1 VSPVNGVLGKSK
13 AICVFSMTHCLSL
26 FNFAITFNTIE
37 AIWSVFEYAPSGFG
51 TAAEIRIAFHLGNGN
66 PVMAKVAAYK
76 NLFYATIWA
85 TLVTVVF
92 FFSADK
98 IINYFTA
105 DATLIVMLQE
115 LVTLISAGNVLMAVG
130 SVAYSILTAQSRVK
144 LATKITFFCSW
155 CINIPL
161 ASYWVFRRN
170 YGLDSIVAALLIGY
184 ATVEIALLYGE
195 KYSLNSFVLL
205 LLFSFCF

>member
-1 VSPVNGVLGKSK
+1 
-13 AICVFSMTHCLSL
+13 
-26 FNFAITFNTIE
+26 
-37 AIWSVFEYAPSGFG
+37 VFEYAPAGFG
-51 TAAEIRIAFHLGNGN
+51 TAAEIRIGFHLGNGN

-85 TLVTVVF
+85 TLVTVIF
-92 FFSADK
+92 FCTSDM
-98 IINYFTA
+98 IIGYFTA

-130 SVAYSILTAQSRVK
+130 SVAYSVLAAQSRVK

-161 ASYWVFRRN
+161 ACYWVFGRN
-170 YGLDSIVAALLIGY
+170 YGLDSIVAALIIGY
-184 ATVEIALLYGE
+184 ATAEIALLYGE
-195 KYSLNSFVLL
+195 KYPLNSFVLL
-205 LLFSFCF
+205 LLFIFALSSNFIPPMNLFLLTCFAKQLSSRRTGQR